1 MVGVIIVSH
10 SEKVAAGAAEL
21 ALQMAPGAP
30 VAAAGGLPEGG
41 IGTSYDRIMEAV
53 EKVTGDDGAVILFD
67 MGSAIM
73 TTREVLDDFDG
84 NVRMID
90 GPVVEGAIIA
100 AIGANMGL
108 SIDEIAEQ
116 VAAAKTENKLE

>member
-21 ALQMAPGAP
+21 ALQMAPDAP

-41 IGTSYDRIMEAV
+41 IGTSYDRIMDAV

-84 NVRMID
+84 NVRMLD

-100 AIGANMGL
+100 AIGSQMGL

-116 VAAAKTENKLE
+116 VLAAKSENKLE

>member
-10 SEKVAAGAAEL
+10 SEKVAEGAAEL
-21 ALQMAPGAP
+21 ALQMAPDAP

-41 IGTSYDRIMEAV
+41 IGTSYDRIMEAA
-53 EKVTGDDGAVILFD
+53 EKVTGEDGAVVLFD

-73 TTREVLDDFDG
+73 TTREVLDDHGG
-84 NVRMID
+84 NIRMLD

-100 AIGANMGL
+100 AIGSQMGL

-116 VAAAKTENKLE
+116 VLTAKSENKLE